1 MEYMI
6 LNHTEETDDGPAPG
20 TPEFEAF
27 MGRWMAYNQM
37 LIDGGHWV
45 AGASLT
51 PTEAATTLHKSGGSS
66 SVVDGPFAE
75 TKEQIG
81 GFYLIEASDL
91 DQALELAAAMPVDEG
106 ALEVRPVAFRP
117 DKG

>member
-6 LNHTEETDDGPAPG
+6 MNHSVEAGGPDYG

-27 MGRWMAYNQM
+27 MARWMAYNQL
-37 LIDGGHWV
+37 LIDGGHWI
-45 AGASLT
+45 
-51 PTEAATTLHKSGGSS
+51 AAANLAPSDVTTTVHKSGGSVS
-66 SVVDGPFAE
+66 ATTDGPFAE

-81 GFYLIEASDL
+81 GFYLIDAPDL
-91 DQALELAAAMPVDEG
+91 DKALELAAAMPLDEG

-117 DKG
+117 DA

>member
-6 LNHTEETDDGPAPG
+6 LNHTAETPGPDYG
-20 TPEFEAF
+20 TPEFEAV

-37 LIDGGHWV
+37 LIDGGHWI
-45 AGASLT
+45 AGASLA
-51 PTEAATTLHKSGGSS
+51 PTDAATTVQKSGGSVS
-66 SVVDGPFAE
+66 GTTDGPFAE

-81 GFYLIEASDL
+81 GFYLIDAPDL
-91 DQALELAAAMPVDEG
+91 DKALELAAAMPIDDG

-117 DKG
+117 DA